1 MVDQSSR
8 TDIST
13 TTDDYPA
20 QIAAFLEETA
30 NKIRSVSVDRL
41 RKVATWTAVGMV
53 VAMLALV
60 LVIFLL
66 VGLFRILAELTT
78 VEIAYLILGG
88 IFLIAGALLW
98 SKRNTPT
105 TTSQVG

>member
-1 MVDQSSR
+1 MVDQSPR
-8 TDIST
+8 TDISPKS
-13 TTDDYPA
+13 DDYPA
-20 QIAAFLEETA
+20 QIAGFLEDTA
-30 NKIRSVSVDRL
+30 TQIRRLSVDRL
-41 RKVATWTAVGMV
+41 RKAATWTAVGMV

-88 IFLIAGALLW
+88 IFLIAGMFLW
-98 SKRNTPT
+98 SKRNTGRT
-105 TTSQVG
+105 TEQVG